1 MDKARER
8 KRETQR
14 FFVRKVLSSN
24 SENPDAS
31 KVFPKHD
38 SSFPPLNLRSNK
50 KGKDVCLSRRTK
62 CFSIPTRKKKKLDE
76 FLSLFLSRQYLLVP
90 YSFPENRL
98 DKYSTKKFYG
108 QSEREKERE
117 RNSLSFFLS
126 LSLSRQHLLVPYSF
140 PENRLDKYSA
150 KNEVFFSFNAK
161 EEETG
166 AR

>member
-50 KGKDVCLSRRTK
+50 KGKDICLSRRK

-76 FLSLFLSRQYLLVP
+76 FLSLF
-90 YSFPENRL
+90 
-98 DKYSTKKFYG
+98 
-108 QSEREKERE
+108 
-117 RNSLSFFLS
+117 
-126 LSLSRQHLLVPYSF
+126 LSRQHLLVPYSF